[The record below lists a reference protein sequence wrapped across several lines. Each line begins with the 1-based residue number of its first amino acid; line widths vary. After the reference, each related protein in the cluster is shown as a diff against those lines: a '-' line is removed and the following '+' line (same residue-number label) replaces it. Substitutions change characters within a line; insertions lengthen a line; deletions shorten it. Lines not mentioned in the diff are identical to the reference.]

1 VIKRNGFTLIEL
13 LVVIAIIAILAAIL
27 FPVFAQAREAAR
39 TSVCLSNVKQLSLG
53 AMMYVQDYDER
64 FWAWNWGFY
73 CNGGNDGLPRD
84 SAAFWTMAIYPYVKD
99 KQVYQCPDDI
109 LQWDDAWANN
119 EGQNCSDD
127 NGAHDMFSP
136 ASGQYYWCTVAD
148 GCANWNPK
156 YVSYGANE
164 SLDGSTKL
172 AAIRAPANV
181 MLFGDCA
188 AQLADDWA
196 GVGSTTTS
204 PSPPGNANYIVSRV
218 AFSSDP
224 NGCCLMWDTGHT
236 ATWFEQLTN
245 DNNVP
250 ITGNYLENS
259 TRHHGGENI
268 SYVDGHAK
276 YSRWQN
282 LTWFNL
288 GGGGN

>member
-1 VIKRNGFTLIEL
+1 VINRRGFTLIEL

-39 TSVCLSNVKQLSLG
+39 TTVCLSNVKQLSLG

-64 FWAWNWGFY
+64 FWTWNWGDY
-73 CNGGNDGLPRD
+73 CNGGNIAAGLPRD
-84 SAAFWTMAIYPYVKD
+84 SSAFWTMAIYPYIKNA
-99 KQVYQCPDDI
+99 QLYQCPDDI

-127 NGAHDMFSP
+127 NGAHDMFAP
-136 ASGQYYWCTVAD
+136 APGVYYWDTGNAK
-148 GCANWNPK
+148 WNPK

-164 SLDGSTKL
+164 TLDGGTKL
-172 AAIRAPANV
+172 AAIKAPANF

-188 AQLADDWA
+188 SQLADDWTGTGGA
-196 GVGSTTTS
+196 NAS
-204 PSPPGNANYIVSRV
+204 NANIIVSRV

-224 NGCCLMWDTGHT
+224 NGCCLMWDSSNT
-236 ATWFEQLTN
+236 ATYFENLTN
-245 DNNVP
+245 DNGVP
-250 ITGNYLENS
+250 ITGNYLDNS

-268 SYVDGHAK
+268 SFTDGHAK
-276 YSRWQN
+276 YYRWTDMTY
-282 LTWFNL
+282 LNL